1 MAIDKLISFHIEKQ
15 FPAIYREDGA
25 ELVQFVKEYYKFL
38 ETNTNQSLYN
48 GRRIYEYRDI
58 DTTLERMLLFFK
70 NKYLSDLSF
79 NDTTVRII
87 IKNIL
92 GLYRRKGTK
101 DGLEL
106 FFQLFYDETIK
117 VYNPSRDMLRPSDSE
132 WKKGRYLQMF
142 PNDGVFTS
150 TRNDLEYSYQDIVGK
165 NIIGEASKAQAV
177 VDKINIIIL
186 NNSVIPI
193 VFINDITGD
202 FIGLEGI
209 VSVIDGIPVRFGI
222 IDGSLSAIDVDTK
235 FKGTLNNNIGDIV
248 TFNSVSESIG
258 ARGLVTAVTEEFTG
272 IVEYNILDG
281 GWGYSTASTKLL
293 ASNQVIFMD
302 NTDLNFTLLERLEDT
317 NGNTGVVIGQ
327 TDLLVAVKAD
337 ANTEFSDSYVISTVD
352 RTTNVTLNS
361 LSDPTAIRVIEK
373 NETSPGDLFP
383 DTLDANDVKLAEITN
398 TETVSLIFDVIG
410 DFVNVPLNS
419 SDYNAVGPAAKAMT
433 GTASP
438 VTIATPLNTAFDL
451 SAVDIG
457 TIVRFDNINP
467 GTDYVNDVFSLAYDT
482 RTTLFERKPQEVT
495 LQDIPAT
502 LNIGDEV
509 TQGSVNGKV
518 IAIQDTTITIIPFSY
533 YGFNSTAPVVFGGE
547 NWPIVGLSTKFD
559 SINFAGYNAD
569 IESITNFGVGRITNI
584 DIIDSGY
591 GYRDKEVVDVIDSAG
606 RTATRGTI
614 SARAQGST
622 GGYWA
627 SLDSHLNG
635 YTSKNGALEYFD
647 SGKRVQDSEYYQE
660 YSYEIQS
667 KLDTRQY
674 EENLKEIT
682 HVAGTKLFGRFN
694 LEDNVESKVDID
706 RVQIVVD
713 GVPLPVVP
721 VGITAEAS
729 IRYVTSDTNKI
740 TADGFVE
747 GHAE

>member
-1 MAIDKLISFHIEKQ
+1 MSIDKLISFHIEKQ
-15 FPAIYREDGA
+15 FPAIYREDGQ

-70 NKYLSDLSF
+70 NKYLADLIF
-79 NDTTVRII
+79 DDTTVRLI

-106 FFQLFYDETIK
+106 FFQMFYNETIK
-117 VYNPSRDMLRPSDSE
+117 VYNPSRDMLRPSDSD

-142 PNDGVFTS
+142 PNDGIFTS

-165 NIIGEASKAQAV
+165 TIIGEASKAKAT
-177 VDKINIIIL
+177 VDKINLIIL

-193 VFINDITGD
+193 IFINDITGD

-209 VSVIDGIPVRFGI
+209 VSVIDGIPVRFGV
-222 IDGSLSAIDVDTK
+222 IDGSLSDISIDLK
-235 FKGTLNNNIGDIV
+235 FKGTLNNNVGDIV
-248 TFNSVSESIG
+248 TFKSVSDSIG
-258 ARGLVTAVTEEFTG
+258 ARGLVKSVTESFTG
-272 IVEYNILDG
+272 IVDYEVADG
-281 GWGYSTASTKLL
+281 GWGYSIDSTKLL
-293 ASNQVIFMD
+293 VSNQIIFMD
-302 NTDLNFTLLERLEDT
+302 NSDLNFTILERLEDT
-317 NGNTGVVIGQ
+317 NGNTGIVIGQ

-337 ANTEFSDSYVISTVD
+337 AGKEFSDNYVISTVD

-361 LSDPTAIRVIEK
+361 LSGTTPIRVVGK
-373 NETSPGDLFP
+373 NETSPGDLYP
-383 DTLDANDVKLAEITN
+383 DTLDSNDVKLGEITN
-398 TETVSLIFDVIG
+398 SETVSLIFDVIG
-410 DFVNVPLNS
+410 DFTSVPLNS
-419 SDYNAVGPAAKAMT
+419 SDYNTVPPAAKAMS

-438 VTIATPLNTAFDL
+438 VTLSTPLNTAFDL
-451 SAVDIG
+451 SDVDLG
-457 TIVRFDNINP
+457 TIVRFDNLNP
-467 GTDYVNDVFSLAYDT
+467 GADYVNDVYAVAYDT

-502 LNIGDEV
+502 LNVGDEV
-509 TQGSVNGKV
+509 TQDGVGGKV
-518 IAIQDTTITIIPFSY
+518 IAIQDTTITVVPYSY
-533 YGFNSTAPVVFGGE
+533 YGFNSTDPIVFGGE
-547 NWPIVGLSTKFD
+547 DWAVIAVSTKFD
-559 SINFAGYNAD
+559 SINFAGYNATID
-569 IESITNFGVGRITNI
+569 STTNFGVGRITSV

-591 GYRDKEVVDVIDSAG
+591 GYRHNEVVDVIDSAG
-606 RTATRGTI
+606 RVATKGTI
-614 SARAQGST
+614 SVRSQGST

-635 YTSKNGALEYFD
+635 YSSKNGALEYFD

-667 KLDTRQY
+667 KLGVEQY

-694 LEDNVESKVDID
+694 LEDDIGSQVNID
-706 RVQIVVD
+706 KSEIVFD
-713 GVPLPVVP
+713 GPPPPIIPTGV
-721 VGITAEAS
+721 TAEAS
-729 IRYVTSDTNKI
+729 IRYVTADTNKV
-740 TADGFVE
+740 TTDGFVE
-747 GHAE
+747 GQSE